1 LPRISLLALLAVLV
15 LGLSACGSTT
25 TTSTSQNNSG
35 TATTTTTQSTSF
47 PKTKFILHAG
57 LAFGA
62 FHHFIYKPYKAGNL
76 TSGGLLNHKFAVV
89 KAGLAGLF
97 AYHEVK
103 LALEDAKSS
112 PLLSR
117 LLSPLTA
124 LSDKLQALGTQLK
137 GGTIDKAGIEAANTQ
152 VAVTDAA
159 SKAAG
164 TVINEATPSAGQL
177 AGG

>member
-1 LPRISLLALLAVLV
+1 VLAALLVLT
-15 LGLSACGSTT
+15 LGLSACGSSSSTSST
-25 TTSTSQNNSG
+25 SGSTQGTTSF
-35 TATTTTTQSTSF
+35 A
-47 PKTKFILHAG
+47 KTKFVLHAG

-76 TSGGLLNHKFAVV
+76 TSGGLLNHKLALV
-89 KAGLAGLF
+89 KAGLAGAF

-103 LALEDAKSS
+103 LALVDAKSS

-124 LSDKLQALGTQLK
+124 LSNRFQALGTQLK
-137 GGTIDKAGIEAANTQ
+137 AGNLDASAIEGANTQ
-152 VAVTDAA
+152 TGVTSAA
-159 SKAAG
+159 AQAAG
-164 TVINEATPSAGQL
+164 QPISEATPSVSQL

>member
-1 LPRISLLALLAVLV
+1 LPRRGRIALVALIAALL
-15 LGLSACGSTT
+15 LGLGGCGS
-25 TTSTSQNNSG
+25 SSSSSG
-35 TATTTTTQSTSF
+35 SGSGANGSPTTTQGHTSF
-47 PKTKFILHAG
+47 AKTKFVLHAG

-62 FHHFIYKPYKAGNL
+62 FHHFIYKPYKDGKL
-76 TSGGLLNHKFAVV
+76 SGFTHKLALL

-103 LALEDAKSS
+103 LALVDAKSS
-112 PLLSR
+112 PLLSK

-137 GGTIDKAGIEAANTQ
+137 GGSIDQAAIEGANTQ
-152 VAVTDAA
+152 VGVADAA
-159 SKAAG
+159 ARAAG
-164 TVINEATPSAGQL
+164 QPVTEATPSAAQL

>member
-1 LPRISLLALLAVLV
+1 LSRRGRIAVVALIAALL
-15 LGLSACGSTT
+15 LGLGGCGSSSSSSSSSSSANGSPTT
-25 TTSTSQNNSG
+25 QGTTSF
-35 TATTTTTQSTSF
+35 A
-47 PKTKFILHAG
+47 KTKFVLHAG

-62 FHHFIYKPYKAGNL
+62 FHHFIYKPYKDGKL
-76 TSGGLLNHKFAVV
+76 SGFTHKLALL

-103 LALEDAKSS
+103 LALVDAKSS
-112 PLLSR
+112 PLLSK

-137 GGTIDKAGIEAANTQ
+137 GGTIDKTAIEGANTQ
-152 VAVTDAA
+152 LGVADAA
-159 SKAAG
+159 ARAAG
-164 TVINEATPSAGQL
+164 QPVSDALPSAAQL